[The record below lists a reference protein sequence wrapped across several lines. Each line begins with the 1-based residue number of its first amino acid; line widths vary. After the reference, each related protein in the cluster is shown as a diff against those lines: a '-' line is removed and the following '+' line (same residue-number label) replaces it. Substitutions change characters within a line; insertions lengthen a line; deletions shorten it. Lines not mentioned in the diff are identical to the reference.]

1 MDPRNPVNYADLS
14 DKTSMLRTDYA
25 LYLYDSLNPQEEQKL
40 GHPMGSITPGT
51 GSPDLTKSFTS
62 KVGGIAGL
70 GSSEARSVISLNT
83 ERYAPGDK
91 IKINVD
97 VDNTKCKKAVKNYKI
112 KLKRNITCLSG
123 QKGVGK
129 PLLREEEWIV
139 ALKFDGCA
147 EKTRDT
153 KTIEF

>member
-1 MDPRNPVNYADLS
+1 MEPRNPVNYADLS

-25 LYLYDSLNPQEEQKL
+25 LYLYRPLHPIEEQKL

-51 GSPDLTKSFTS
+51 GNPDLTQSFTS

-70 GSSEARSVISLNT
+70 GSSEATSVISLNT
-83 ERYAPGDK
+83 ERYAPGEK

-97 VDNTKCKKAVKNYKI
+97 IDNSKCKKAVKNYKI
-112 KLKRNITCLSG
+112 KLKRIITCLSG
-123 QKGVGK
+123 RKGVSK
-129 PLLREEEWIV
+129 PLLKEEEWLV